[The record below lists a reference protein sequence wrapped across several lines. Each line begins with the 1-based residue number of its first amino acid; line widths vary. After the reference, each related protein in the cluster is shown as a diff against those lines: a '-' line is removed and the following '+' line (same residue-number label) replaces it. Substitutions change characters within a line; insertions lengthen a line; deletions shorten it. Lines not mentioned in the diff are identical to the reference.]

1 MFIFKFERF
10 DIFTLFKFIIYI
22 VPQFNTICVPI
33 LPNQTHV
40 KIFKNDIFAFYVSI
54 HPYETEKK
62 VW

>member
-1 MFIFKFERF
+1 MSQALVSQSSRRF
-10 DIFTLFKFIIYI
+10 AKSD
-22 VPQFNTICVPI
+22 ICVPI

-40 KIFKNDIFAFYVSI
+40 QIFKNDIFAFYVSI

>member
-1 MFIFKFERF
+1 MKAKDEQPFYISVFKLQR
-10 DIFTLFKFIIYI
+10 
-22 VPQFNTICVPI
+22 QSICVPI

>member
-1 MFIFKFERF
+1 MRAYIGNIQT
-10 DIFTLFKFIIYI
+10 DIEFY
-22 VPQFNTICVPI
+22 ICVPI